1 MNPRVLA
8 LLIVTGTLGWAQTGT
23 GTITGSVMDGKG
35 TAVPGAR
42 IEARDQ
48 ATNLEFTCPTNIEGM
63 FVLSALPPG
72 TYEVTVTAPG
82 FARVSRPDVAVA
94 IQSRVGLSFA
104 LEVGE
109 LNQTITVTDDP
120 PLLETQTSSVGQ
132 GVDSR
137 FLTELPLIGRNYSH
151 LAVLAPGAT
160 PNSGSRAADGFSLN
174 GNRTF
179 QNVYLIDGIDNNN
192 YILGVDTNSTQAMRP
207 SVDAIQE
214 FRVETSNYSAEFG
227 RAAGGVISVST
238 KSGTN
243 ALHGSAFEFLRND
256 RLDANDYFA
265 NRTGRPRPA
274 ARRNLFG
281 GTLGGPLVRNRTFLF
296 ASYEGLRAREA
307 QTVTTTVP
315 SGEQASGD
323 FGDKAVY
330 DPLNV
335 VGGARQLFPGN
346 RIPDNRIDAVAR
358 KLAALY
364 PSPNLAGTANNYAAN
379 VAVADREDAGDV
391 RGDHRFSDRDAAFVR
406 FSKVD
411 REISRGSVFAPPGNG
426 GAGGLNDFPSVQTSR
441 AQSLALSETHII
453 SASQVN
459 EFRAGYTRN
468 ASDVNS
474 PARQSL
480 YAQFGILG
488 VPQIDGLTGLPAF
501 LVTGYSTLGDRTFAP
516 NPKLTQVRQFMDN
529 ATWVRGRH
537 TLRFGADARFTQ
549 NFAGTSSGARGLF
562 TFNGQF
568 TSQTPGQGSGDALA
582 DLLLG
587 QTSSA
592 TLTTKLQGDFRN
604 RYYGLF
610 ANDTWRASRKL
621 TLTLGLRYELQS
633 PPWEH
638 NNNQYDFDLASGT
651 MTRASGTGILSRT
664 FSRRDWNN
672 FAPRLGFAYELDSK
686 TVLRGAAGVFYG
698 SWGYQAI
705 GQMGAANPPNF
716 ISVTFPSENTA
727 SRSAIVLAEGFPA
740 GTLDPANLRNP
751 AAVSLPADLQV
762 PEVYQWNFGV
772 ERQTAREVVLSVA
785 YVGAGSSW
793 LPGYI
798 DVNDPPPGPGAINPR
813 RPYPAYGTII
823 LNSGFAHSTYHS
835 LQAKADKRFSRG
847 LSLLSSYTWGHSI
860 DNSVSGEDTGNG
872 STFPQNPGDT
882 RAEKASSGIDVR
894 HRWVTSFVYETPR
907 WRSRGWRMVAGGW
920 RIGGILTM
928 TTGPPFTPTI
938 TPNPANT
945 TGPVR
950 PDRIADGNL
959 ARGNR
964 SVDRWFDVGAF
975 VAQSGF
981 AYGNCGRDVLRA
993 PGLAGFDGMLARVFP
1008 LRDALKLELR
1018 GEFFNLTNSAHFA
1031 KPDANIAIPQQAG
1044 KITATVS
1051 PNRQVQIAAR
1061 IVF

>member
-1 MNPRVLA
+1 MYLRVIV
-8 LLIVTGTLGWAQTGT
+8 LLTVTGTTGWAQTGT
-23 GTITGSVMDGKG
+23 GTITGSIMDPKG
-35 TAVPGAR
+35 RAVAGAR
-42 IEARDQ
+42 VQARNQ
-48 ATNLEFTCPTNIEGM
+48 ATNLEFTCPTDIEGTC
-63 FVLSALPPG
+63 VLSALSPG

-82 FARVSRPDVAVA
+82 FARAVRPDVAVA
-94 IQSRVGLSFA
+94 IQSRVGLSFTLA
-104 LEVGE
+104 VGE
-109 LNQTITVTDDP
+109 LSQTITVTDDP

-137 FLTELPLIGRNYSH
+137 SLTALPLIGRNYSQ
-151 LAVLAPGAT
+151 LAVLGPGAT

-174 GNRTF
+174 GSRTF

-265 NRTGRPRPA
+265 NRTSRPRPA
-274 ARRNLFG
+274 SRRNLFG

-296 ASYEGLRAREA
+296 ASYEGLRGKEA

-315 SGEQASGD
+315 AGQQASGD
-323 FGDKAVY
+323 FGGKAIY

-335 VGGARQLFPGN
+335 VNGVRQAFPGN
-346 RIPDNRIDAVAR
+346 RIPDDRIDAVAR

-379 VAVADREDAGDV
+379 VAVTNREDAGDL

-406 FSKVD
+406 FSKAD
-411 REISRGSVFAPPGNG
+411 REISRGSVFTPPGNG

-474 PARQSL
+474 PAPASL

-488 VPQIDGLTGLPAF
+488 VPQFDGLTGLPAF

-516 NPKLTQVRQFMDN
+516 NPKLTQVRQIMDN

-587 QTSSA
+587 QTSAA

-621 TLTLGLRYELQS
+621 TLNLGLRYELQS

-638 NNNQYDFDLASGT
+638 NNNQYDFDLATGT

-672 FAPRLGFAYELDSK
+672 FAPRLGFAYQLDSK

-705 GQMGAANPPNF
+705 AQTGAANPPNF
-716 ISVTFPSENTA
+716 ISVTFPSASTA
-727 SRSAIVLAEGFPA
+727 GRSALVLAGGFPE

-751 AAVSLPADLQV
+751 AAVSLPAGLQV
-762 PEVYQWNFGV
+762 PQVYQWNFGG
-772 ERQTAREVVLSVA
+772 ERQTAGDVVLSVA

-847 LSLLSSYTWGHSI
+847 LSLLSSYTWSHSI

-872 STFPQNPGDT
+872 STFPQNPADT
-882 RAEKASSGIDVR
+882 RAEKAASGIDVR

-907 WRSRGWRMVAGGW
+907 WRSRGWRLVAGNW
-920 RIGGILTM
+920 RIGGILTVM
-928 TTGPPFTPTI
+928 TGLPFTPAI

-959 ARGNR
+959 PRGSR
-964 SVDRWFDVGAF
+964 GVDRWFDVGAF

-1008 LRDALKLELR
+1008 LREALKLELR
-1018 GEFFNLTNSAHFA
+1018 GEFFNLTNTAHFA
-1031 KPDANIAIPQQAG
+1031 KPDANIGIPQQAG

-1051 PNRQVQIAAR
+1051 PNRRVQVAAR